1 MGAVLSVELPL
12 ASAHHQLRQT
22 SSLIALPTG
31 SSPPILASLPSE
43 PSTKLPSSLKLF
55 SSLLPKLW
63 SLWEVLVLCEPVLVF
78 AKNPRDA
85 SLAVWWL
92 IELLRP
98 VRCIGNSSPGYDI
111 NSRDYFIASVS
122 YGLPAILSHPRCGF
136 RPTTG
141 SECGSR
147 SAGQVCFVSSWGRT
161 ESEYPWCPP
170 WLDESV
176 LRNNM

>member
-12 ASAHHQLRQT
+12 ASAYHQLRQT
-22 SSLIALPTG
+22 SSLISLPPG

-55 SSLLPKLW
+55 SQLLPKLW

-98 VRCIGNSSPGYDI
+98 VRCTQLSSVRHDKY
-111 NSRDYFIASVS
+111 SR
-122 YGLPAILSHPRCGF
+122 GF
-136 RPTTG
+136 
-141 SECGSR
+141 
-147 SAGQVCFVSSWGRT
+147 
-161 ESEYPWCPP
+161 
-170 WLDESV
+170 L
-176 LRNNM
+176 